1 MLNKPSKK
9 ILLSVLFL
17 CIVAILCIALATYQ
31 PIMWQLLCQLTT
43 QVLSYILC
51 IKLASYII
59 DRRDE

>member
-9 ILLSVLFL
+9 ILLSVLFI
-17 CIVAILCIALATYQ
+17 CIVAILCIVFATYQ

-51 IKLASYII
+51 VKLASYII